1 MMGNIFAKY
10 EDDID
15 TAMTYYNQVLI
26 VKPNDNIALNNIG
39 ANLLRLGKTKEAKR
53 YLEKAIK
60 INSNYPN
67 SFYALALVAE
77 SQRNFQE
84 AFQSS
89 LDSIKRNKNKD
100 ELYYNSFRLA
110 VESAQKLFNKIDGE
124 MMVNSFIAKLEL
136 ECGIDI
142 RIETSDI
149 ITTAAKIEYAE
160 NYKRNYHLVKY
171 NPKYPAKEHL
181 IMHELMHLELVLEAR
196 KAGVNQLFITNPSFK
211 SNFLYSLK
219 KFSTTLRKKGLS
231 DKNIDDYLEAL
242 FDGMNRQM
250 YNSAID
256 LFIEDRLYNTYP
268 TLRPFQFL
276 SLLTIIQEGI
286 EANTNS
292 DVVKNSPSQIL
303 SKSKILNLINA
314 FHFKELYHI
323 DLILDYKPTKS
334 EMSQAEEFYNE
345 FVEYRS
351 DKKPGEEYE
360 LVQHWSEDLG
370 LDSYFEI
377 VPEEVHRRKT
387 IDQVITEIENDP
399 YSLDSIDSSKE
410 IRMKMFLDEHSDKDL
425 NSAVVMYMV
434 SAMTYIEKISSD
446 KTKLLAFEF
455 AKLGMSGI
463 SPSKD
468 GYIVPSIEGETF
480 SGYKAL
486 AYYYVSFAIA
496 FPEMLSKL
504 QLPFDKEYEVAKELY
519 NL

>member
-1 MMGNIFAKY
+1 M
-10 EDDID
+10 
-15 TAMTYYNQVLI
+15 
-26 VKPNDNIALNNIG
+26 
-39 ANLLRLGKTKEAKR
+39 
-53 YLEKAIK
+53 
-60 INSNYPN
+60 
-67 SFYALALVAE
+67 
-77 SQRNFQE
+77 
-84 AFQSS
+84 
-89 LDSIKRNKNKD
+89 
-100 ELYYNSFRLA
+100 
-110 VESAQKLFNKIDGE
+110 
-124 MMVNSFIAKLEL
+124 
-136 ECGIDI
+136 
-142 RIETSDI
+142 
-149 ITTAAKIEYAE
+149 
-160 NYKRNYHLVKY
+160 
-171 NPKYPAKEHL
+171 
-181 IMHELMHLELVLEAR
+181 
-196 KAGVNQLFITNPSFK
+196 
-211 SNFLYSLK
+211 
-219 KFSTTLRKKGLS
+219 S

-468 GYIVPSIEGETF
+468 GYIVPSIE
-480 SGYKAL
+480 
-486 AYYYVSFAIA
+486 
-496 FPEMLSKL
+496 
-504 QLPFDKEYEVAKELY
+504 
-519 NL
+519 